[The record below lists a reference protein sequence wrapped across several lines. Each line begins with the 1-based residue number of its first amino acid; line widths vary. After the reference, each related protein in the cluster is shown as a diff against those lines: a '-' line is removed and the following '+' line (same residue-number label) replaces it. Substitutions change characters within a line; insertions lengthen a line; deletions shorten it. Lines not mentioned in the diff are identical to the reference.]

1 MEALEVGGFMGS
13 VLGLFPWLNPILMY
27 LVIKFAPKGK
37 GPGFVDEYANQLIES
52 RRNEKIETE
61 GPSDFIGKFMA
72 IQSESP
78 EKMKDKDIRNSAFA
92 NIAAGSDTT
101 SITLSGILYHLL
113 KNPKTMEKLRKELD
127 DAAIKGTISDPITF
141 QEAQALPY
149 LQAVIKEGFTMP
161 RVVPKGG
168 RDIIGW
174 KFPAGVGLSSHS
186 RGNFVQLLS
195 VSGYDRNQ
203 SLGCSSE
210 PHSVW
215 E

>member
-27 LVIKFAPKGK
+27 LVVKFAPKGK
-37 GPGFVDEYANQLIES
+37 GPGFVDEYADQLIES
-52 RRNEKIETE
+52 RRNEKIINDD

-72 IQSESP
+72 IQQENP
-78 EKMKDKDIRNSAFA
+78 AKMKDKDIRNSAFA

-113 KNPKTMEKLRKELD
+113 KNPRTMEKLRRELD
-127 DAAIKGTISDPITF
+127 DAAIKGMISDPITF

-149 LQAVIKEGFTMP
+149 LQAVIKEGLRFHPAVGFTMP

-168 RDIIGW
+168 RDIMGW
-174 KFPAGVGLSSHS
+174 KFPAGVSFHS
-186 RGNFVQLLS
+186 F
-195 VSGYDRNQ
+195 
-203 SLGCSSE
+203 
-210 PHSVW
+210 
-215 E
+215 

>member
-1 MEALEVGGFMGS
+1 
-13 VLGLFPWLNPILMY
+13 MY

-37 GPGFVDEYANQLIES
+37 GPGFVDEYADQLIDS
-52 RRNEKIETE
+52 QRNEKIETE
-61 GPSDFIGKFMA
+61 TPSDFIGKFMA
-72 IQSESP
+72 IQQENP
-78 EKMKDKDIRNSAFA
+78 AKIKDKDIRNSAFA

-101 SITLSGILYHLL
+101 SMTLSGILYHLI
-113 KNPKTMEKLRKELD
+113 KNPRAMERLRRELD
-127 DAAIKGTISDPITF
+127 YATIKGTISDPITF

-149 LQAVIKEGFTMP
+149 LQAVIKEGLRSHPAVGFTMP

-168 RDIIGW
+168 RGIIGW
-174 KFPAGVGLSSHS
+174 EFPAGVGLSSHS

-203 SLGCSSE
+203 SLGYSSE